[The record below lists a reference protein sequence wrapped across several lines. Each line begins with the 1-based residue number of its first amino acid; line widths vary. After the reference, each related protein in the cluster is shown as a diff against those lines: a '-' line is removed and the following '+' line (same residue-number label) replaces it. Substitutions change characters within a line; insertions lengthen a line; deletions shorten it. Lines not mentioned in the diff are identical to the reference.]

1 MRGRGASLSKLYLC
15 MVLLTLLVPWLA
27 TLAYG
32 FSERWDRGL
41 WPEGLTLRWFALLAD
56 DARTVDAILRT
67 LLLAGACATLA
78 VVAGTAAAL
87 AALMA
92 SRRLAR
98 LLSLLDLLPYAL
110 PAVVIAVGALDVFIG
125 RGWSGAAP
133 LWSIYVLCATPL
145 LLPVVHK
152 AVTAAWSQLDV
163 GPLLEAARTLGAG
176 DGRFMRQVLLPLL
189 APQLL
194 AGWLLTWVMAAMEF
208 AIANLLLGAQMELLQ
223 PLMNSMRN
231 TNGHQ
236 VAALVAVSFIVVA
249 LVATLVQGLMSWN
262 ARRS

>member
-1 MRGRGASLSKLYLC
+1 MKRRGLALGRLYLAL
-15 MVLLTLLVPWLA
+15 VLLTLLLPWLA

-32 FSERWDRGL
+32 FSERWDRSV
-41 WPEGLTLRWFALLAD
+41 WPEGLTLRWFAMLAG

-67 LLLAGACATLA
+67 LLLACVCATLA
-78 VVAGTAAAL
+78 LVAGTAAAVG
-87 AALMA
+87 ALVG
-92 SRRLAR
+92 SPRLAR
-98 LLSLLDLLPYAL
+98 MLSVLDLLPYAL
-110 PAVVIAVGALDVFIG
+110 PAVVIAVGALDVYIG
-125 RGWSGAAP
+125 RGWSAGAP
-133 LWSIYVLCATPL
+133 LWSVYVLCATPL

-152 AVTAAWSQLDV
+152 AIAVAWSQLDV
-163 GPLLEAARTLGAG
+163 GPLLEAARTLGAS
-176 DGRFMRQVLLPLL
+176 DARFLRQVTLPLL

-194 AGWLLTWVMAAMEF
+194 AAWLLTWVMATMEF

-236 VAALVAVSFIVVA
+236 VAALVAVSFILVA
-249 LVATLVQGLMSWN
+249 VVATLVQGLMSWN